1 MDSHDRVTKRALCA
15 LPRATFLDAESNQMS
30 KLSIRGLSKTYA
42 GDVQAVRKV
51 EIEVESGEFLSLLGP
66 SGCGKT
72 TTLQMVAGFVS
83 PSSGTVAVDGQDI
96 TYALP
101 EKRDMGIVFQSYAL
115 FPHMTVSQNV
125 GFGLEMRKFRKPQLE
140 ERVAEALAMVRLSGL
155 ESRYPRELSG
165 GQRQRVAIA
174 RVLAIRPRVLLL
186 DEPMSNLDA
195 KLRSEMHVELRALQ
209 RRLGITTILVTH
221 DQVEAMTMSDRIAV
235 MANGAIAELGR
246 PQQIYDHPTSEFAFR
261 FLGQA
266 NVVDGQISSI
276 NGEDAVIRV
285 GSASVVATLAEG
297 QTGQQTRLFIRPE
310 KLRFCP
316 AEGSRVRGKITTRL
330 FLGGVW
336 FYEIDTDLGALKA
349 TAVNSGT
356 EQPDE
361 GDLVGICWNDGDL
374 ASVSTGAANV

>member
-1 MDSHDRVTKRALCA
+1 
-15 LPRATFLDAESNQMS
+15 MS
-30 KLSIRGLSKTYA
+30 KLSIRGLSKTYPGA
-42 GDVQAVRKV
+42 IQAVRKV
-51 EIEVESGEFLSLLGP
+51 DLDVESGEFLSLLGS

-83 PSSGTVAVDGQDI
+83 PTSGTVLLDGQDI

-125 GFGLEMRKFRKPQLE
+125 GFGLEMRKFKKPQLD
-140 ERVAEALAMVRLSGL
+140 ERITEALAMVRLSGL

-235 MANGAIAELGR
+235 MANGGIAELGS
-246 PQQIYDHPTSEFAFR
+246 PQQIYDHPKSEFAFT

-266 NVVDGQISSI
+266 NVVDGKISSI
-276 NGEDAVIRV
+276 DGERAVIQV
-285 GSASVVATLAEG
+285 GSASVAANIAGAQKG
-297 QTGQQTRLFIRPE
+297 QETRLFIRPE

-316 AEGSRVRGKITTRL
+316 PEGSNIRGKIATRL

-336 FYEIDTDLGALKA
+336 FYEIDTELGALKA
-349 TAVNSGT
+349 TVVNSGT
-356 EQPDE
+356 LQPNE
-361 GDLVGICWNDGDL
+361 GDSVGICWNDGDL
-374 ASVSTGAANV
+374 ASVATGAANV